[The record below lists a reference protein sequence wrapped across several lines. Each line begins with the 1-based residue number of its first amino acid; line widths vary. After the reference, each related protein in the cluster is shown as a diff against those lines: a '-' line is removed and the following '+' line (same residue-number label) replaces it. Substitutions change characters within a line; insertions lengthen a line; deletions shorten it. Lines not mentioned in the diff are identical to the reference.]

1 MNDAVSAPSLAML
14 LERLHQGDLAAAE
27 QVFLLYEPSLRLLVR
42 RQLSARVRA
51 KFDSIDVVQSVWA
64 DLLDRF
70 RLADQRFTDVDHLQA
85 FLIKST
91 RNRFVDRLRQHRA
104 ALSVERP
111 LDGAVNQADRE
122 QRRPSEFVIADE
134 LWHEMVA
141 VCPPAHRDLLLWK
154 RQGYTLAELAQRTG
168 LHPSSIRRIFY
179 DLARRLALKR
189 QGYSSPRHVNPRLK
203 EIQAPGALEA
213 QAQ

>member
-1 MNDAVSAPSLAML
+1 MDLDPRNVGHRGSMNDAVSSPSLAML

-42 RQLSARVRA
+42 RQLSARLRA
-51 KFDSIDVVQSVWA
+51 KFDSIDVMQSVWA

-91 RNRFVDRLRQHRA
+91 RNRFVDRLRQHRP

-111 LDGAVNQADRE
+111 LGSAVDHADRE
-122 QRRPSEFVIADE
+122 QRRPSEFVVADE
-134 LWHEMVA
+134 LWH
-141 VCPPAHRDLLLWK
+141 
-154 RQGYTLAELAQRTG
+154 
-168 LHPSSIRRIFY
+168 
-179 DLARRLALKR
+179 
-189 QGYSSPRHVNPRLK
+189 
-203 EIQAPGALEA
+203 
-213 QAQ
+213 